1 MQRPVCL
8 VAFLILTAFAPS
20 VLHAQAND
28 GLSIMQPEPYQPG
41 VVAPYRSPPELN
53 RMQPTPRMPSL
64 PQRPAAPPPPIAVP
78 QTGAVLPNMPTISG
92 SGPGGAET
100 AQDRAVRCAHQAGAY
115 GAAAGDRN
123 AYIGS
128 CVTQ

>member
-1 MQRPVCL
+1 MTTL
-8 VAFLILTAFAPS
+8 VPSAP
-20 VLHAQAND
+20 LHAQFDD

-41 VVAPYRSPPELN
+41 VGPAYRSPPELN

-64 PQRPAAPPPPIAVP
+64 PQRPSAPPPPIAVP

-92 SGPGGAET
+92 SGPGGTET

-115 GAAAGDRN
+115 GDAAGDRN